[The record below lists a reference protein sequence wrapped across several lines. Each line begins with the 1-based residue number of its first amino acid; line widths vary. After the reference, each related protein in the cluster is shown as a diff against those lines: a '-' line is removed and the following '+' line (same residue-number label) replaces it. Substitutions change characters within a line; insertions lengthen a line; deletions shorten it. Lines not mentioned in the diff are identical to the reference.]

1 MKKGFTLIE
10 LLVSIVLLSIVMLFM
25 TSLVISFKDQK
36 ENLNIDMNLMV
47 NQASISKT
55 INYDA
60 ANYGISSISCESTI
74 KCTITFDNSST
85 KTIEITDN
93 GTSIK
98 YYNASTVYLVRTIS
112 SDKFNQITYSSEVLE
127 EGTFYKIVIS
137 LTTNTDYN
145 VEIYD
150 Y

>member
-10 LLVSIVLLSIVMLFM
+10 LLVSIALLSIVMLFM

-55 INYDA
+55 INYDVS
-60 ANYGISSISCESTI
+60 NYGISSISCESTI
-74 KCTITFDNSST
+74 KCTISFDNSTT
-85 KTIEITDN
+85 KIIEITDS
-93 GTSIK
+93 GSSIK
-98 YYNASTVYLVRTIS
+98 YYDASTVYLVRTINNDTFS
-112 SDKFNQITYSSEVLE
+112 EITYSSQLLE
-127 EGTFYKIVIS
+127 EETFYKIVIS

-145 VEIYD
+145 IEIYN